1 MGIHNV
7 AAAGALVRGPSH
19 RGGPACCPH
28 HWIQRLPGAVERWP
42 ESWPPWR
49 WPALAGAGSD
59 GHHGRPWTPGR
70 RHDCGNRQGG
80 GWDGVGTVSDFAKS
94 LMQNCGFIMAGF
106 ALFWHLVR
114 TGSMSIDEALGVSIG
129 FAALDKIW
137 WCINWAGPLKQGIT
151 GPLVQT
157 AIQMAAAYC
166 LYNDINAQDVAKYYG
181 MYGIVLGAIGYAFPK
196 ALLEAHGIEMADDP
210 ISKEMLKSI
219 MINTGMMGLFCIN
232 AHTGGGATNALGAMW
247 FVNMINCYMGIANE
261 DWKKMG
267 MASATPFTFWLAL
280 SLVMVLSAGGACF

>member
-1 MGIHNV
+1 MRYVGQAIYV
-7 AAAGALVRGPSH
+7 PD
-19 RGGPACCPH
+19 
-28 HWIQRLPGAVERWP
+28 WIR
-42 ESWPPWR
+42 
-49 WPALAGAGSD
+49 
-59 GHHGRPWTPGR
+59 
-70 RHDCGNRQGG
+70 
-80 GWDGVGTVSDFAKS
+80 
-94 LMQNCGFIMAGF
+94 
-106 ALFWHLVR
+106 
-114 TGSMSIDEALGVSIG
+114 
-129 FAALDKIW
+129 
-137 WCINWAGPLKQGIT
+137 
-151 GPLVQT
+151 VQT

-219 MINTGMMGLFCIN
+219 MINTGMVGQVKVLLQTITLDLYLTQVALNDAQMGLLCIN